1 MNENNSNSL
10 LNEFLLDNK
19 NFINLVKQFYEY
31 RISMLLIVIITIA
44 LSFLFNFIFAKTYYK
59 YSQDILVYDTGKE
72 LEYVNSLDIL
82 QKHAFILKFMK
93 KYSLTSFI

>member
-44 LSFLFNFIFAKTYYK
+44 LSFLFNFIFKNLIINT
-59 YSQDILVYDTGKE
+59 
-72 LEYVNSLDIL
+72 
-82 QKHAFILKFMK
+82 LKIF
-93 KYSLTSFI
+93 